1 LKPQKNGRTR
11 PYARGRIVSVEPPTL
26 KGHLVRLEPLT
37 RGHVDMLV
45 SAAGEN
51 RQTYAF
57 TTVPEGHDGVAAYV
71 DEILAATAAGET
83 MAFVQVRVADDTA
96 VGVTRFLSFRRRA
109 GADLPYAVEIGG
121 TWLAASA
128 QRTGINTEA
137 KLLLLTHA
145 FDAWNVGR
153 VDFKTDARNV
163 RSRAAIAGVGAAF
176 EAVLRN
182 WQPSHAVGENGLLRD
197 SAMYAIVASDWPSV
211 RRDLRAGL
219 DSFGA
224 VDGD

>member
-1 LKPQKNGRTR
+1 MRVPSHRD
-11 PYARGRIVSVEPPTL
+11 RIRAVEAPVL
-26 KGHLVRLEPLT
+26 GGHLVRLDPLT
-37 RGHVDMLV
+37 LGHVDGLV
-45 SAAGEN
+45 AAAGEN
-51 RQTYAF
+51 RDTYSF
-57 TTVPEGHDGVAAYV
+57 TTVPEHRPGVTEYV

-83 MAFVQVRVADDTA
+83 MAFVQVRLADDTA
-96 VGVTRFLSFRRRA
+96 VGVTRFLSFRRRP

-145 FDAWNVGR
+145 FDVWNVGR
-153 VDFKTDARNV
+153 VDFKTDARNA
-163 RSRAAIAGVGAAF
+163 RSRAALARVGASF

-182 WQPSHAVGENGLLRD
+182 WQPSHVPGEDGLLRD

-211 RRDLRAGL
+211 RRDLQTRL
-219 DSFGA
+219 RDR
-224 VDGD
+224 

>member
-1 LKPQKNGRTR
+1 
-11 PYARGRIVSVEPPTL
+11 VEPPIL
-26 KGHLVRLEPLT
+26 DGRLVRLEPLT
-37 RGHVDMLV
+37 LGHVDALV
-45 SAAGEN
+45 AAAGEN
-51 RQTYAF
+51 RETYSF
-57 TTVPEGHDGVAAYV
+57 TSVPEGRRGVAGYV

-109 GADLPYAVEIGG
+109 GAELPYAVEIGG

-145 FDAWNVGR
+145 FDIWTVGR
-153 VDFKTDARNV
+153 VDFKTDARNA

-176 EAVLRN
+176 EAVLRS
-182 WQPSHAVGENGLLRD
+182 WQPSHAVGEEGLLRD
-197 SAMYAIVASDWPSV
+197 SAMYAVVASDWPAV
-211 RRDLRAGL
+211 RRSLQARL
-219 DSFGA
+219 EP
-224 VDGD
+224 